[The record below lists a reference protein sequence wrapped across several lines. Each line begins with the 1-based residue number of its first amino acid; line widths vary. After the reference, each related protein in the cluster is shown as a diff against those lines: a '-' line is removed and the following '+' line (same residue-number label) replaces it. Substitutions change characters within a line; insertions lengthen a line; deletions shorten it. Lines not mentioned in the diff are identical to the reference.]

1 MNRDEIARYAY
12 ENVPFYRDLLNHDI
26 ISWEDI
32 PIIDKKMLQE
42 KVDSAFSP
50 EYMMDYLKGDL
61 EHVMTSGSTG
71 DCLDIFWKREH
82 NMKSLIPLWKKR
94 QKYYGILPDDK
105 RCYFFTTKVINGR
118 ELECE
123 ETESSLGFSKMDLS
137 EKKLLEMYDKM
148 LSFNPKWIIAQPSM
162 MLLFINAIKKYNLR
176 RLKRLEY
183 IELTG
188 ERITDIEEQ
197 KITNFFECKVAS
209 QYGCYETNSIA
220 YECPC
225 GSMHVM
231 SENVYV
237 EIVEEKD
244 ICITSLHNKVMPF
257 IRYKIGDRGSLTR
270 NHCCP
275 CGNREPIIKLDM
287 ARDNDWIY
295 NSDGSRSH
303 SDLFCNVINMINL
316 QLQQVIM
323 QYQIVQTDYKEFEVY
338 LVINDKDA
346 SSFIMELFIKYY
358 EKYQERSMFNF
369 FFVDFLYP
377 SEKTGKLAWFISK
390 KGR

>member
-1 MNRDEIARYAY
+1 MARYAY
-12 ENVPFYRDLLNHDI
+12 ENVPFYRDLLKHDI

-42 KVDSAFSP
+42 KIDSVFSP
-50 EYMMDYLKGDL
+50 EYMMDYLKGGL

-94 QKYYGILPDDK
+94 QKYYGILPNDK

-118 ELECE
+118 ELKYE
-123 ETESSLGFSKMDLS
+123 ETKRSLGFSKMDLS
-137 EKKLLEMYDKM
+137 EQKILEMYDKM
-148 LSFNPKWIIAQPSM
+148 LSFEPKWMIAQPSM
-162 MLLFINAIKKYNLR
+162 MLLIMNVIKKNNLR
-176 RLKRLEY
+176 RLTKLKY

-188 ERITDIEEQ
+188 ERITDVEEQ
-197 KITNFFECKVAS
+197 KITTFYECKVAS

-257 IRYKIGDRGSLTR
+257 IRYKIGDRGRLTR
-270 NHCCP
+270 NHSCP

-287 ARDNDWIY
+287 ARENDWIY
-295 NSDGSRSH
+295 NSDGTKSH

-316 QLQQVIM
+316 ELQQVIM
-323 QYQIVQTDYKEFEVY
+323 QYQIVQIDYKEFEVY
-338 LVINDKDA
+338 LVINDKEA
-346 SSFIMELFIKYY
+346 SSSIVELFIKCY
-358 EKYQERSMFNF
+358 EKYQERSIFKF
-369 FFVDFLYP
+369 FFVDYLYP